1 MKIIITESQ
10 IQLLRRLQDLEKYVD
25 YAIVTVKKIY
35 KKPKNFGIYES
46 KIIGLVRE
54 LLEQY
59 HPKVEYTWHEVTI
72 LISGHFNDKLQ
83 QGYKNFNK

>member
-10 IQLLRRLQDLEKYVD
+10 IQLLRRLQVLKKYLYRAIKTAKDLYN
-25 YAIVTVKKIY
+25 
-35 KKPKNFGIYES
+35 KPKNFEINES
-46 KIIGLVRE
+46 IIIGLITQ

-59 HPKVEYTWHEVTI
+59 HPKVKSNWHEITI
-72 LISGHFNDKLQ
+72 LISGHFNDKLK

>member
-1 MKIIITESQ
+1 MKIIIRESQ
-10 IQLLRRLQDLEKYVD
+10 IQLIRRLHDLEKYVD
-25 YAIVTVKKIY
+25 YAIKTVKEIY

-46 KIIGLVRE
+46 KIVGVVKD
-54 LLEQY
+54 LLGQY